1 MISEEQFVDI
11 INKLK
16 EVNDFV
22 NETNDKAKKLNDAV
36 ISDFF
41 NATSLSISHESIV
54 VELLQNMFKDNDL
67 IGWWIY
73 ELDYGR
79 KFKMGD
85 LIDNEVEIDLST
97 PEKLYNYLKENNK

>member
-1 MISEEQFVDI
+1 MISEKQFVDI

-22 NETNDKAKKLNDAV
+22 NETNDKAKELSDAI

-41 NATSLSISHESIV
+41 NAMSLSISHESIV

-79 KFKMGD
+79 KFKIGD
-85 LIDNEVEIDLST
+85 LIDNGVEIDLST
-97 PEKLYNYLKENNK
+97 PEKLYNYLKENNR